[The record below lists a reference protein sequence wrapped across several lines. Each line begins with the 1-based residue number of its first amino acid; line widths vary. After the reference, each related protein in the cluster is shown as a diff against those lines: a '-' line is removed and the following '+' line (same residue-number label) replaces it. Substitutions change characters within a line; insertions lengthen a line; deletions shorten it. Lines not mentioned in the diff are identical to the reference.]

1 MSQQAQ
7 EVKKPLLFWENY
19 LSRKKVVVNQ
29 GGTSSG
35 KTWNILDVL
44 FVLAIQQM
52 GIVITVVGQDIPNLK
67 KGAYR
72 DAKRI
77 WADNATYRA
86 WFGKPN
92 ESDRI
97 FTAAN
102 GSIIEFTSYQD
113 EQDAKSGKRDYLFV
127 NEANGIPYDIYWQL
141 AIRTKYKI
149 FIDYNPNAR
158 FWVHDNLLG
167 RDDVEVLYSDHR
179 NNEYLTDEQHEAIE
193 GIEDPELWK
202 VYARGKTGKLT
213 GLILQNWDLVDR
225 MPPAAE
231 RRWTATGMDF
241 GFMNDPTAIEQ
252 VCLAHGDLW
261 VDELCYETGMM
272 NNEIASRLKE
282 NGYGRGDLVVA
293 DSAEM
298 KSIAEIKNMGLWVV
312 PCVKGADSIV
322 NGLDILR
329 RYKIHFTRR
338 SVGIREEALKYKW
351 LVDRDGRTTNKP
363 IDAFNHAI
371 DALRYVASAK
381 LMIRPTGRATAHF
394 NQLG

>member
-1 MSQQAQ
+1 MTAA
-7 EVKKPLLFWENY
+7 VKNITKPRLFRDNF
-19 LSRKKVVVNQ
+19 LSTKKIVVNQ

-35 KTWNILDVL
+35 KTWNILDCL
-44 FVLAIQQM
+44 FVL
-52 GIVITVVGQDIPNLK
+52 GIKDAGCIITVVGQDIPNLK

-77 WADNATYRA
+77 WADDDVYRA
-86 WFGKPN
+86 WYGKPN

-97 FTAAN
+97 FTCAN
-102 GSIIEFTSYQD
+102 GSIIEFASYQD
-113 EQDAKSGKRDYLFV
+113 AQDAKSGKRDYLFV
-127 NEANGIPYDIYWQL
+127 NEANGIAYEIYWQL
-141 AIRTKYKI
+141 AIRTKKKI

-158 FWVHDNLLG
+158 FWVHDKLIG

-179 NNEYLTDEQHEAIE
+179 DNDFLSDDQHREIE

-213 GLILQNWDLVDR
+213 GLIITNWDLVER
-225 MPPAAE
+225 MPQRNE
-231 RRWTATGMDF
+231 RKWTATGMDF
-241 GFMNDPTAIEQ
+241 GFMNDPTAIEE

-272 NNEIASRLKE
+272 NPDIAKRLRDM
-282 NGYGRGDLVVA
+282 GYGRGDLVVA

-298 KSIAEIKNMGLWVV
+298 KSIAEIKNTGLWIM

-329 RYKIHFTRR
+329 RYKIHITRR
-338 SVGIREEALKYKW
+338 SIGLRGEVMKYKW
-351 LVDRDGRTTNKP
+351 LVDRDGNTTNKP
-363 IDAFNHAI
+363 IDKFNHAI
-371 DALRYVASAK
+371 DAVRYVASAK
-381 LMIRPTGRATAHF
+381 LSIRRTGTATAHV
-394 NQLG
+394 NMLG

>member
-1 MSQQAQ
+1 MKEQ
-7 EVKKPLLFWENY
+7 EVQKPTLFWENY

-44 FVLAIQQM
+44 FVLAIQQK

-77 WADNATYRA
+77 WADNPTYRA

-113 EQDAKSGKRDYLFV
+113 EQDAKSGKRDYLFM
-127 NEANGIPYDIYWQL
+127 NEANGIPYEIYWQL

-158 FWVHDNLLG
+158 FWVHDKLIG
-167 RDDVEVLYSDHR
+167 RDDVEVIYSDHR
-179 NNEYLTDEQHEAIE
+179 NNDFLTDEQHEAIE
-193 GIEDPELWK
+193 GIEDEELWK

-213 GLILQNWDLVDR
+213 GLILQNWELCDR
-225 MPPAAE
+225 MPAMEE

-252 VCLAHGDLW
+252 VCMAHGDLW

-272 NNEIASRLKE
+272 NNEIARRLKD
-282 NGYGRGDLVVA
+282 NGYGRGDLIVA

-298 KSIAEIKNMGLWVV
+298 KSIAEIKNTGLWVV

-322 NGLDILR
+322 HGLDILR

-381 LMIRPTGRATAHF
+381 LSIRRTGTARAHF
-394 NQLG
+394 NELG

>member
-1 MSQQAQ
+1 MPA
-7 EVKKPLLFWENY
+7 ETRIIEKPRLFRDNF
-19 LSRKKVVVNQ
+19 LSTAKVVVNQ

-44 FVLAIQQM
+44 FVLAILNK
-52 GIVITVVGQDIPNLK
+52 GVVITVVGQDIPNLK

-77 WADNATYRA
+77 WSNDATYQA

-102 GSIIEFTSYQD
+102 GSIIEFSSYQD
-113 EQDAKSGKRDYLFV
+113 EQDAKSGKRDYLFI
-127 NEANGIPYDIYWQL
+127 NEANGISYDVYWQL
-141 AIRTKYKI
+141 AIRTKEKI

-158 FWVHDNLLG
+158 FWVHDKLIG

-179 NNEYLTDEQHEAIE
+179 DNEFLTPEQHKAIE
-193 GIEDPELWK
+193 GIDDPELFK

-213 GLILQNWDLVDR
+213 GLILTNWDLVEQ
-225 MPPAAE
+225 MPPRNE

-241 GFMNDPTAIEQ
+241 GFTNDPTAVEC
-252 VCLAHGDLW
+252 VCMAHGDLW
-261 VDELCYETGMM
+261 VDEMCYHTGMM
-272 NNEIASRLKE
+272 NNEIAKMLRE
-282 NGYGRGDLVVA
+282 NGYGRGDLIVA

-298 KSIAEIKNMGLWVV
+298 KSIAEIKNAGLWVI

-329 RYKIHFTRR
+329 RYRIHITRR
-338 SVGIREEALKYKW
+338 SVGLRDEVMKYKW
-351 LVDRDGRTTNKP
+351 LVDRDGNTTNKP
-363 IDAFNHAI
+363 IDKFNHAI

-381 LMIRPTGRATAHF
+381 LAMRRTGGAKAHF
-394 NQLG
+394 NQVG